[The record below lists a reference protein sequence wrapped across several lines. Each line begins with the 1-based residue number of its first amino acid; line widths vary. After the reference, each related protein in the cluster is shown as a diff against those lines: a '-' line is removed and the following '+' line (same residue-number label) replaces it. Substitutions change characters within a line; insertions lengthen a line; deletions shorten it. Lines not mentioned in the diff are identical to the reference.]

1 MTVIFKTIAIPATN
15 CTFCSVALACR
26 TLKQAFA
33 LVFSHFSRF
42 RARANG
48 NIEYSLGS
56 TFCFYQSCI
65 VVTCENRMQLVEE
78 ELLLNSFHYI
88 FFLFFFFPFRIFGT
102 LDFLIRTTYFSFK
115 LNIAVPSQL
124 SVNKTSRTKKFL
136 KRFCT
141 IFFTMFLILH
151 LFNHTSS
158 YPMHNT

>member
-1 MTVIFKTIAIPATN
+1 MAVTFKTIIITATIIQLYSL
-15 CTFCSVALACR
+15 FCG
-26 TLKQAFA
+26 
-33 LVFSHFSRF
+33 FSLQDFKRSF
-42 RARANG
+42 RISFVSFFPISG
-48 NIEYSLGS
+48 NI
-56 TFCFYQSCI
+56 QSRIAVNCQ
-65 VVTCENRMQLVEE
+65 NRMQLVEE

-88 FFLFFFFPFRIFGT
+88 FFIFFVFPFHIFGT

-124 SVNKTSRTKKFL
+124 SVNKTSRTKNVL

-158 YPMHNT
+158 YPLHNA